1 MALPLGAGDLLALPV
16 PLPSGQSSLKEQQK
30 IADCLSSLDE
40 LIAAQARKVDALK
53 THKEGLMQQLFPREG
68 ETQPRL
74 RFPEF
79 WDAGEWSPKKLGQ
92 LGEVVTGS
100 TPSTDKPE
108 YYGGDRHFVSPA
120 DTPK

>member
-1 MALPLGAGDLLALPV
+1 
-16 PLPSGQSSLKEQQK
+16 
-30 IADCLSSLDE
+30 LDN

-53 THKEGLMQQLFPREG
+53 THKKGLMQQLFPREG

-79 WDAGEWSPKKLGQ
+79 NNAGEWTPKTIGQ

-100 TPSTDKPE
+100 TPSTAKPE
-108 YYGGDRHFVSPA
+108 YYGGSRHFVSPA
-120 DTPK
+120 DISDGRFIDHFD